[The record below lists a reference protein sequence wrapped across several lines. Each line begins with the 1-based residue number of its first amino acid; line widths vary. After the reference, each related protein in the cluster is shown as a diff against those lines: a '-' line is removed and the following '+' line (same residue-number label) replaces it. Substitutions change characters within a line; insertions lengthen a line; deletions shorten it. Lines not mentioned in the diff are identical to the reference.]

1 LLNSYGLP
9 YGSLKVSKTQ
19 FLKRTEYEEMLRL
32 AAPADFISY
41 LGEKG
46 YSQDLSLNSANYQG
60 IDLLEASNN
69 SHLSR
74 INKYSLSVTPQNGK
88 DLIVSYLTKWD
99 IHNIKTILISKN
111 LNLKIEETERHLISE
126 GNAPLG
132 IFAGLLDHN
141 DYRNI
146 LSMDGVEDIVS
157 YTLKFGYGKVLL
169 SYLDEYRRTNNIS
182 SLLLSL
188 DLYYYDMMKEKFRFY
203 TGTEGPIFRFIR
215 KTIDVKNIM
224 TILKS
229 IEYSSMEN
237 ISAYII
243 SGGSLPQQSIDDLT
257 KSGSVEE
264 VVQKLKGYSDL
275 SKGYDFYKRRGSLV
289 GIEGELNRNVY
300 WEFISTLEMSS
311 LSLNNIIAFLLRAEA
326 EWKDI
331 RNLAFSRYYGINE
344 ETIKMT
350 TINLG

>member
-1 LLNSYGLP
+1 
-9 YGSLKVSKTQ
+9 
-19 FLKRTEYEEMLRL
+19 
-32 AAPADFISY
+32 
-41 LGEKG
+41 
-46 YSQDLSLNSANYQG
+46 
-60 IDLLEASNN
+60 
-69 SHLSR
+69 
-74 INKYSLSVTPQNGK
+74 
-88 DLIVSYLTKWD
+88 
-99 IHNIKTILISKN
+99 
-111 LNLKIEETERHLISE
+111 
-126 GNAPLG
+126 
-132 IFAGLLDHN
+132 
-141 DYRNI
+141 
-146 LSMDGVEDIVS
+146 
-157 YTLKFGYGKVLL
+157 
-169 SYLDEYRRTNNIS
+169 
-182 SLLLSL
+182 
-188 DLYYYDMMKEKFRFY
+188 
-203 TGTEGPIFRFIR
+203 
-215 KTIDVKNIM
+215 
-224 TILKS
+224 
-229 IEYSSMEN
+229 MEN
-237 ISAYII
+237 LSAYII